1 MITKTTT
8 KNKGNGYDTNLLFRM
23 NLLRLKIEYADKFFR
38 LFEFSINSYYI
49 VTLPASIFTYF
60 ANDNTFAR

>member
-8 KNKGNGYDTNLLFRM
+8 ENKGNGYDTNLLFRM
-23 NLLRLKIEYADKFFR
+23 NLLRLKSNVQIFH

>member
-23 NLLRLKIEYADKFFR
+23 NLLRLKIEYADKFFQ

-60 ANDNTFAR
+60 ANDNTFTR